1 MKDAAE
7 QAQIEAATAYESL
20 FVPGLF
26 EQWTAKVANAAG
38 IQPGQRVL
46 DVACGTGVLARHVAR
61 RVGASGTVAGLDPS
75 PGMLTVAHR
84 HAPAVDWRRGTAE
97 SLPFDARSFDAV
109 VSQFGL
115 MFFTDRPQAVREMMR
130 VLTPGGRI
138 AVAVWDRIEN
148 NPAYAAQVDLLTRLA
163 GRAPA
168 DALRAPFMLGDRQVL
183 AKVFEDAAVRQID
196 ITTHA
201 GIARF
206 PSIRVV
212 LEADLRGWLPMVG
225 LPQSEETID
234 RVLAAADDALGA
246 YVSQVEG
253 GIEFDLSV
261 HIVSAEK
268 ADPAT
273 ALSSS

>member
-1 MKDAAE
+1 MTDSAD

-20 FVPGLF
+20 FVPALF
-26 EQWTAKVANAAG
+26 QQWTASMADAAR
-38 IQPGQRVL
+38 IQAGQRVL

-61 RVGASGTVAGLDPS
+61 RVGTGGTVTGLDPS
-75 PGMLTVAHR
+75 PGMLAVAQR

-97 SLPFDARSFDAV
+97 SLPFDAHSFDAV

-115 MFFTDRPQAVREMMR
+115 MFFADRTQAVREMMR
-130 VLTPGGRI
+130 VLVPGGRL
-138 AVAVWDRIEN
+138 AVAVWDSLER
-148 NPAYAAQVDLLTRLA
+148 NPAYAAEVDLLTRVA
-163 GRAPA
+163 GPAPA
-168 DALRAPFMLGDRQVL
+168 DALRAPFILGDRQVL
-183 AKVFEDAAVRQID
+183 AKIFEDAGVRPIE

-225 LPQSEETID
+225 LSQSEETID
-234 RVLAAADDALGA
+234 RVLAAADQALGGQ
-246 YVSQVEG
+246 VSQVDG
-253 GIEFDLSV
+253 GIQFVLSV

-268 ADPAT
+268 TD
-273 ALSSS
+273 

>member
-1 MKDAAE
+1 MTDSAD

-20 FVPGLF
+20 FVPALF
-26 EQWTAKVANAAG
+26 QQWTASMADAAR
-38 IQPGQRVL
+38 IQAGQRVL

-61 RVGASGTVAGLDPS
+61 RIGTGGTVTGLDPS
-75 PGMLTVAHR
+75 PGMLAVAQR

-97 SLPFDARSFDAV
+97 SLPFDARTFDAV

-115 MFFTDRPQAVREMMR
+115 MFFADRTQAVREMMR
-130 VLTPGGRI
+130 VLVPGGRL
-138 AVAVWDRIEN
+138 AVAVWDSLER
-148 NPAYAAQVDLLTRLA
+148 NPAYAAEVDLLTRVA

-183 AKVFEDAAVRQID
+183 ARIFEDAGVRPIE

-234 RVLAAADDALGA
+234 RVLAAADQALGGH
-246 YVSQVEG
+246 VSQVDG

-268 ADPAT
+268 TD
-273 ALSSS
+273 